1 MHWSRGYCFS
11 DWWKWERNTNVWLLR
26 GFFYNLI
33 LFFIL
38 LLLLLFFLLWWY
50 PSICADP
57 SSFHHFRYRESSFVA
72 GDLIQTIT
80 KPWIFQVTGLLL
92 LEFNFFQELYGLYTV
107 YLCLES
113 TASIKFNYFPVQ
125 LYIEGDFKTR
135 AAAIKFNYFP
145 LRLA

>member
-1 MHWSRGYCFS
+1 MIDENESGILMCDFWGASFIILFCS
-11 DWWKWERNTNVWLLR
+11 S
-26 GFFYNLI
+26 FFYYCCCCYSCYGGIQVHAQI
-33 LFFIL
+33 LHH
-38 LLLLLFFLLWWY
+38 
-50 PSICADP
+50 SIISHIEKVP
-57 SSFHHFRYRESSFVA
+57 
-72 GDLIQTIT
+72 
-80 KPWIFQVTGLLL
+80 
-92 LEFNFFQELYGLYTV
+92 LELEIWFKQLQNHEYFKRQACYCWKLTFQELYGLYTV

>member
-1 MHWSRGYCFS
+1 MHWSRGYCFN
-11 DWWKWERNTNVWLLR
+11 DWWKWEWNINVWLLG

-33 LFFIL
+33 LFIIL
-38 LLLLLFFLLWWY
+38 LLLLLFYSCYGGIQVHAQILHR
-50 PSICADP
+50 SIISHTENLP
-57 SSFHHFRYRESSFVA
+57 
-72 GDLIQTIT
+72 
-80 KPWIFQVTGLLL
+80 
-92 LEFNFFQELYGLYTV
+92 LELEIWFKQLQNHEYFKRQACYCWKLTFQELYGLYTV